1 MGDMLQNSSNR
12 LSIWE
17 TQLRSTHENFD
28 LKDPSCL
35 QEKVK
40 ILCKNLTP
48 ASVMEIPGT
57 QGQSATKKWFLE
69 RWCQQRAS
77 KCLPAF
83 KAG

>member
-17 TQLRSTHENFD
+17 TQLKSTHENFD

-40 ILCKNLTP
+40 F
-48 ASVMEIPGT
+48 
-57 QGQSATKKWFLE
+57 SARTSRQPLSWKFQALKVRQRNDSKKDG
-69 RWCQQRAS
+69 AN
-77 KCLPAF
+77 
-83 KAG
+83 

>member
-17 TQLRSTHENFD
+17 TQLKSTHDLD

-57 QGQSATKKWFLE
+57 QGQSATKK
-69 RWCQQRAS
+69 
-77 KCLPAF
+77 
-83 KAG
+83 